1 MLYPQP
7 PSHLTPAASV
17 PIFEPAYQPIFHGS
31 DRVQSIVFAPDRPV
45 LYALTHVQTANP
57 WPALVSLWPEIFGGA
72 LFLITIAASLIV
84 RRIIRRPQTFARPHC
99 RSCSYDLTGQ
109 TTAAGSGRAAT
120 FTWAPNTRCPEC
132 GAQLDKT
139 PPIRGRRLGLRLVP
153 VLAIWLCL
161 AAGYGA
167 LFATT
172 SPRLSPARN
181 WFDLSSVWAANNA
194 AGWLKWLSLTPQN
207 SDHIVEIDLATGEL
221 LRTIATRGPQTY
233 FDLAISPD
241 GRALFVSGRENQC
254 IDAISTVS
262 GNTIGTGLLPGTPS
276 VGVLNP
282 AVLGFSSDGTVAYV
296 QWSDFLKSDGGVV
309 AWAWN
314 AGRQTTPLIHD
325 DGFVSGGQTHTR
337 RFYFRDHRGT
347 NGAPRFLS
355 ILDSDGRFN
364 SNQFPVSL
372 YERKLSTERFE
383 VTPLPG
389 ESQYPA
395 ISRDGSRLYLGGN
408 PTAFCLREVNL
419 DERKSAR
426 LAGVGSLF
434 SYYILI
440 NRAGNYLF
448 TNTLRELVG
457 LTTADLRHALTLK
470 VPRGLSAWR
479 WAVSPDDHFVAAIS
493 SGRPKNPQTPADVT
507 HSLVIWNLGAGLLT
521 ETPTPTPPP
530 TPSPPPTPTP

>member
-7 PSHLTPAASV
+7 PSGLTPAASV
-17 PIFEPAYQPIFHGS
+17 PILEPAYQPIFHGS

-276 VGVLNP
+276 VDVRRP
-282 AVLGFSSDGTVAYV
+282 AVLGFSPDGTVAYV
-296 QWSDFLKSDGGVV
+296 QWSDFLKRDGGVV

-314 AGRQTTPLIHD
+314 TGRETTPLIHD
-325 DGFVSGGQTHTR
+325 DGFVSGAEAYTR
-337 RFYFRDHRGT
+337 YFYFRDHRGT

-355 ILDSDGRFN
+355 ILNFLGIYGTK
-364 SNQFPVSL
+364 QFPVSL
-372 YERKLSTERFE
+372 YEHNLPPERFE

-389 ESQYPA
+389 PNQYPA
-395 ISRDGSRLYLGGN
+395 ISGDGSVLFVGN
-408 PTAFCLREVNL
+408 PPPEFGIREVNL
-419 DERKSAR
+419 DERKAMR
-426 LAGVGSLF
+426 LVTIGTPLF
-434 SYYILI
+434 SYMTMSP
-440 NRAGNYLF
+440 AGNHFF
-448 TNTLRELVG
+448 TDDGRNLVAINTK
-457 LTTADLRHALTLK
+457 DLRHAVTLTL
-470 VPRGLSAWR
+470 PPGLIAAR
-479 WAVSPDDHFVAAIS
+479 PAVSPDSRLVAAICQ
-493 SGRPKNPQTPADVT
+493 GGNPQTPTQAT
-507 HSLVIWNLGAGLLT
+507 QSLVIWNLGANLLT
-521 ETPTPTPPP
+521 ETPPP
-530 TPSPPPTPTP
+530 TPSPPPTP